1 MKESLHYL
9 LMANHSMFQKIL
21 LDNIKDTGLTLGQPK
36 VLDYLKDHDGVIQKD
51 IAAACHIE
59 PASLTSILNG
69 MEKKELIIRKICNG
83 NRRSFHIFLTS
94 KGKEQTNRIE
104 NEFEKIEQS
113 ALNGFTK
120 AEKDMLNDYLS
131 KIYQNI
137 QQIKEG

>member
-21 LDNIKDTGLTLGQPK
+21 LDNIKDTGLTLGPPK
-36 VLDYLKDHDGVIQKD
+36 VLDYLKDHAGVIQKD

-69 MEKKELIIRKICNG
+69 MEKKELIIRKTCNG

-94 KGKEQTNRIE
+94 KGREQANRIE
-104 NEFEKIEQS
+104 NEFEKIEKF
-113 ALNGFTK
+113 ALNGFTES
-120 AEKDMLNDYLS
+120 EKDTLNDYLS
-131 KIYQNI
+131 RIYQNI
-137 QQIKEG
+137 FPIKE